1 MLDFLQLGPDIAGLG
16 EQIAE
21 ERRKRDAALDEARAA
36 FAAMPPRDE
45 LLALFETSKTSWL
58 QAYPAEEPTAVFTSG
73 EVPDDYT
80 AGAADGSQIVP
91 GRHEPLPYY
100 IINVG
105 SVLIRYGEKR
115 ASDLS
120 SVPKLGDLGSV
131 DDGFS
136 VRGME
141 LRREP
146 FVAGERLSAEMGA
159 LHDMAQKTAA
169 PAVLFFDGSLIF
181 WSLEHSRPPERRKA
195 IMEKLFAFFRSCEKS
210 NLLPAGYISYP
221 GSRDVINNLALLSCD
236 QLPADCD
243 RCRRERPDPAT
254 RPCSR
259 FAALTD
265 GDLFAGILEK
275 GQRSAVFE
283 NRDSNITREYEAIA
297 GEGGRIRYFYLRN
310 DYEVARVEFPAALG
324 DAPETIGMLHSLI
337 LDQCVKGKGYPRALA
352 LAHEY
357 ALVSGAEARA
367 FRELVEAK
375 ALPRLPSPKER
386 AKRRRGI

>member
-1 MLDFLQLGPDIAGLG
+1 MLDFSQLGPDIVGLG
-16 EQIAE
+16 ERIAE
-21 ERRKRDAALDEARAA
+21 ERRKRDAVLKEARAA

-45 LLALFETSKTSWL
+45 MLSLLEDSKTSWL

-80 AGAADGSQIVP
+80 AGAADGSQVVP

-100 IINVG
+100 IINIG
-105 SVLIRYGEKR
+105 KVLIRYGDNRGSEM
-115 ASDLS
+115 ASI
-120 SVPKLGDLGSV
+120 PKLGDLGSV

-146 FVAGERLSAEMGA
+146 FVAEERLSAELDA
-159 LHDMAQKTAA
+159 LRDMAQKAAA

-181 WSLEHSRPPERRKA
+181 WSLQNSRPPERRKA
-195 IMEKLFAFFRSCEKS
+195 IVEKLFAFFGSCEKG

-221 GSRDVINNLALLSCD
+221 GSRDVINDLALHSCD
-236 QLPADCD
+236 RLPADCD
-243 RCRRERPDPAT
+243 RCRRERPDPAA

-265 GDLFAGILEK
+265 GELFAGILDK

-283 NRDSNITREYEAIA
+283 NRDSDITKEYEAIR
-297 GEGGRIRYFYLRN
+297 GEVGRIRYFYLRN

-324 DAPETIGMLHSLI
+324 DTPETIEMMQSLI
-337 LDQCVKGKGYPRALA
+337 LDQCAKGKGYPRALA

-357 ALVSGAEARA
+357 ALVSGTEARA

-386 AKRRRGI
+386 LKRRRGI